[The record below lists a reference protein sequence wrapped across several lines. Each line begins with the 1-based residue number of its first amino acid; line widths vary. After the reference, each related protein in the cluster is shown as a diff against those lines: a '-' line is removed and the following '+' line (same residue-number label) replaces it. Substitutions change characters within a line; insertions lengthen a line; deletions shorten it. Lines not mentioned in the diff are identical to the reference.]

1 MDCSPLLIALP
12 GIRRNYTV
20 SPDFLTQKE
29 ALHIL
34 GQPLMRGIAKNMSKL
49 LVLGVAFGIMLAA
62 IPADAHH
69 SFGATYIVE
78 KEITLEGKV
87 VQVSL
92 RSPHSFFFVEAKD
105 ETGEVRRWSIE
116 GAGAGQF
123 AQQGV
128 TRDSFKVGDPVKV
141 IANPARSVESYRGRL
156 IKITRTTDGKSWGGR
171 PGEVVD

>member
-1 MDCSPLLIALP
+1 MTGRWIVFLIAVVFMSAALP
-12 GIRRNYTV
+12 I
-20 SPDFLTQKE
+20 E
-29 ALHIL
+29 
-34 GQPLMRGIAKNMSKL
+34 
-49 LVLGVAFGIMLAA
+49 
-62 IPADAHH
+62 AHH
-69 SFGATYIVE
+69 SFGATYNVD
-78 KEITLEGKV
+78 KEVTLEGKV

-92 RSPHSFFFVEAKD
+92 RSPHSFFYVEAKD

-141 IANPARSVESYRGRL
+141 IANPARSADSYRARL
-156 IKITRTTDGKSWGGR
+156 IKITRTTDGKTWGGR